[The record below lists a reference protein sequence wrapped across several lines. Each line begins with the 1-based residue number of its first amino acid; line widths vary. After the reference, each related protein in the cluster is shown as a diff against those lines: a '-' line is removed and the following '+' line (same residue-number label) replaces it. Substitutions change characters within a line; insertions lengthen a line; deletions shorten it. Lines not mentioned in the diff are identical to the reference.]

1 MNIIS
6 STKIHGWFL
15 STYSNRLL
23 IPMLPTFFLH
33 FIPTVS
39 VSLCASNAG
48 GMVKEPRSH
57 MLHSTAEKKCPFS
70 KTVLQLQ
77 PQVHQYPILYS
88 SQIIFL

>member
-39 VSLCASNAG
+39 VSLHNTN
-48 GMVKEPRSH
+48 MPEF
-57 MLHSTAEKKCPFS
+57 TA
-70 KTVLQLQ
+70 LGA
-77 PQVHQYPILYS
+77 
-88 SQIIFL
+88 

>member
-39 VSLCASNAG
+39 VSLHNIN
-48 GMVKEPRSH
+48 MPEF
-57 MLHSTAEKKCPFS
+57 TA
-70 KTVLQLQ
+70 LRA
-77 PQVHQYPILYS
+77 
-88 SQIIFL
+88 